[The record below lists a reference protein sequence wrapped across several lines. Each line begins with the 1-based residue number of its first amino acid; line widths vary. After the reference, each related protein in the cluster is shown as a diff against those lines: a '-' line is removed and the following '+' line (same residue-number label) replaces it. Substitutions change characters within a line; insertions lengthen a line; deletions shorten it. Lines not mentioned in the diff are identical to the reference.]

1 MAPWPVERLERRPM
15 SRADL
20 DRLPEKKVRA
30 EYVRALLA

>member
-1 MAPWPVERLERRPM
+1 M